1 MSNMPVPDNLGAA
14 GTGPPDSTPSATA
27 LADPPVPENRTAST
41 GDPPGPL
48 NGLLGGDGL
57 AENAGSLRAVETLAG
72 FVDHGYLRAEGARR
86 LGIDRRCVRTD
97 ARLVVEWIRA
107 CGAQGTPGAAQRF
120 LRAYWYD
127 GAWDLRDPRRT
138 SQERFFRA
146 IAAHEG
152 VQLRLG
158 HLDEISPA
166 WQSDLRAALAALKVD
181 PARFAEQFSIRPEVR
196 QKGVDT
202 RITLDLVSLAQRG
215 AIDTAVVIAGDRDLA
230 EALRSAQDEGV
241 LITIATPDT
250 RTVSHEMRAI
260 ADRLVEIPDRLLG
273 PMLQRP
279 DDAA

>member
-1 MSNMPVPDNLGAA
+1 MSKMEVPHNNPPANG
-14 GTGPPDSTPSATA
+14 GPPGGASGGPSATA
-27 LADPPVPENRTAST
+27 LADPPAPPRST
-41 GDPPGPL
+41 SHTS
-48 NGLLGGDGL
+48 L
-57 AENAGSLRAVETLAG
+57 AAGSITARFVEEDGSVRGVETLAG

-86 LGIDRRCVRTD
+86 IGIDRRAVRTD
-97 ARLVVEWIRA
+97 ARLVRDWIRA
-107 CGAQGTPGAAQRF
+107 CSKQGTPGAAQRF

-146 IAAHEG
+146 IAAQEG
-152 VQLRLG
+152 IQLRLG

-166 WQSDLRAALAALKVD
+166 WQSDLRAALAALDVD
-181 PARFAEQFSIRPEVR
+181 PARFAEHFSIRPEVR

-202 RITLDLVSLAQRG
+202 RITLDLVRLAQRG

-230 EALRSAQDEGV
+230 ETLLAAQDEGV
-241 LITIATPDT
+241 LITIATPNA

-260 ADRLVEIPDRLLG
+260 ADRLVEIPHDLLV
-273 PMLQRP
+273 PMLQRR